1 MDIKKILVPTDFS
14 LRANSALSVAASIAK
29 QTDAE
34 ITLLHIIEVPAHA
47 GGTTGGGDFIGTAGG
62 MGTGIGAEDNEEIMR
77 VPYMVNL
84 IKYTKG
90 KIEELKEKY
99 SDVTIHE
106 KVVFDR
112 VHKHIYHFVEDN
124 NVDLVVMGSNG
135 AAGMDEIIVGSNTE
149 RVVRH
154 LNIPVL
160 TIKSEITDFTPRNI
174 VFASDFEHKSEETV
188 NFLKLMEHLYG
199 STVHLVKVITPNNFE
214 TSTTTEKRIQ
224 DFIDKS
230 GLDNATVNFFNYYTE
245 EEGIISFAESVEA
258 DLVTLTTHG
267 RTGISRFLMGSIA
280 ENVTNHSKTAVV
292 TFKLKD

>member
-14 LRANSALSVAASIAK
+14 LRANSALSVAVSIAK

-34 ITLLHIIEVPAHA
+34 ITLLHIIEVPAQAVGGA
-47 GGTTGGGDFIGTAGG
+47 GSDFIGTAGG
-62 MGTGIGAEDNEEIMR
+62 IGAGSVEDNEEIMR

-84 IKYTKG
+84 IKYTRG

-160 TIKSEITDFTPRNI
+160 TIKSEVGDFTPRNI

-188 NFLKLMEHLYG
+188 NFLKLMQKLYG

-224 DFIDKS
+224 DFIAQS
-230 GLDNATVNFFNYYTE
+230 NLDNATVNFFNYYTE
-245 EEGIISFAESVEA
+245 EEGIISFAESVGA
-258 DLVTLTTHG
+258 DIVTLTTHG

-280 ENVTNHSKTAVV
+280 ENVTNHAKTTVV